1 MSVQKKSAGSTVAL
15 AAAALLISGMAVTAV
30 PSTAQAGAGGVKCM
44 GANACKG
51 QGKCQT
57 ASNACA
63 GQNACKGQ
71 GWVKVDNAKA
81 CADKGGKVI
90 K

>member
-1 MSVQKKSAGSTVAL
+1 MSIQKKTAGSTIAL
-15 AAAALLISGMAVTAV
+15 AAAALMLSGAAVTAV
-30 PSTAQAGAGGVKCM
+30 PSSAEAAGGVKCM
-44 GANACKG
+44 GVNACKG

-63 GQNACKGQ
+63 GHNACKGQ

-81 CADKGGKVI
+81 CTDKGGKVI

>member
-1 MSVQKKSAGSTVAL
+1 MSAHTKTAGSTIAL
-15 AAAALLISGMAVTAV
+15 AAAALFISGTVLTAIPTTAMADT
-30 PSTAQAGAGGVKCM
+30 SVKCM
-44 GANACKG
+44 GANSCKG

-63 GQNACKGQ
+63 GQNSCKGQ
-71 GWVKVDNAKA
+71 GWVKADNAGA
-81 CADKGGKVI
+81 CAEKGGKVI